1 MVPAID
7 NKIIILDDE
16 SELRAMLKRYLT
28 AQGFEV
34 RTVANSTLLDRY
46 LQREPYDLLILD
58 LMMAPEDGLS
68 VCRRLRGEGQT
79 IPILMLTARGDPI
92 DRVIGLETGADDYL
106 AKPFLPQELV
116 ARIRAMLRRGQIVRG
131 EAPQTPKQVKF
142 GPFLLDIPHRALF
155 KDGAVIPLNSAETS
169 LLLALA
175 STPNRPVSRENL
187 LLRARGREYK
197 ALDRSV
203 DVQVLRLRQILEAD
217 PSSPRW
223 VKTIWGMGYIL
234 VADSE
239 Q

>member
-1 MVPAID
+1 MTPVLY

-16 SELRAMLKRYLT
+16 NELRAMLKRYLT
-28 AQGFEV
+28 AQGFDV

-46 LQREPYDLLILD
+46 LQREHYDLLILD
-58 LMMAPEDGLS
+58 LMMVPEDGLS

-116 ARIRAMLRRGQIVRG
+116 ARIRAILRREQIARG
-131 EAPQTPKQVKF
+131 ETPQLPQQVTF
-142 GPFLLDIPHRALF
+142 GPFCLDIPRRTLYKH
-155 KDGAVIPLNSAETS
+155 DEIVTLNTAETS
-169 LLLALA
+169 LLMALA

-187 LLRARGREYK
+187 LTRARGREYK

-217 PSSPRW
+217 PSNPRW

-234 VADSE
+234 LADSE